1 MHSNISHPSDLID
14 PKNKDKAWCLKK
26 VKTLYGG
33 YVHTGSGWCDRTA
46 IYERRMYA
54 NATQDI
60 TRYKEKL
67 KCDEKNTKGGDT
79 PLDFTPLPLLVK
91 YWQIIHEMIT
101 KETGTVDINAVDPI
115 STNQKQEAQN
125 RIRVS
130 ALLQE
135 QFAAL
140 EAETGMSLMKEEDRK
155 VPTAPEELEIYL
167 AENTKLSA
175 ERDLE
180 DVVSLVKTNSDY
192 EERLARFAKAIII
205 DGLGGYKTYINDL
218 GFLVHEDIDSDMLI
232 APYSAH
238 SNFDNTEYAGH
249 VKYVENTKILAHL
262 QKNEKLSLEE
272 AQRVLDGCSS
282 FLTSGRYGRNNINA
296 FIDETQP
303 QINGVSGKT
312 PVVCMYWKSIDRKV
326 KGFRKDEY
334 GNKKIVDL
342 EEDREELEK
351 AQAKLDDFYDKTI
364 EETMEYV
371 YYSEWILG
379 TDYQMGYGKMHNQP
393 RDAMFPETT
402 RLPIR
407 IEAPIMSDG
416 IFQSFISLTLP
427 LYEMIQLAWLKV
439 QDNVA
444 RSIPKGLMID
454 VEKLRDIVMSG
465 EKTQN
470 PLQLLEFYW
479 KEGVMLY
486 SGSVTG
492 GIPPVQELENGISQ
506 SVITLNNLMMQWH
519 QMLKEMVGINEAID
533 GSSPSS
539 DLGMGVM
546 KQMAANSNS
555 ALSAYRKAIARFEIN
570 VVRDIVDL
578 TPMAAKENPKQ
589 FTVALG
595 ERTTEFLKEL
605 KEPRSFGFKYTR
617 NLSNKE
623 WQEFLE
629 LAKSAINASPEN
641 GGITIADYLRIKDM
655 ESAKQAAVTLKLLI
669 TRNQRE
675 YSKAQQASIQA
686 NAEAQMQSAQ
696 AASQMKIQEETAI
709 AQVKMQSMQMEY
721 QLKMELEKLKGQFA
735 IQKAQI
741 EADKAEEIAMIN
753 ADANVT
759 RAEEDAKGWIESAE
773 IQGEKN
779 IEKTNLDNQTR
790 LTIAEMNNRVK
801 EKVASMKPKPTG
813 VGK

>member
-1 MHSNISHPSDLID
+1 MHSNQTDPSDLIN
-14 PKNKDKAWCLKK
+14 PKKKDKAWCLAK
-26 VKTLYGG
+26 VKSLYGG
-33 YVHTGSGWCDRTA
+33 YVNTGSGWCDRDA
-46 IYERRMYA
+46 IHKRRMYA

-60 TRYKEKL
+60 SIYREKL
-67 KCDEKNTKGGDT
+67 KCEEKNTDGGDS
-79 PLDFTPLPLLVK
+79 PIDFTPLPLLVK
-91 YWQIIHEMIT
+91 LWQIIHEMIT

-140 EAETGMSLMKEEDRK
+140 EAETGMSLLKEEDRE
-155 VPTAPEELEIYL
+155 VPTAPEELEMYL

-180 DVVSLVKTNSDY
+180 DVVALVKTNSDY
-192 EERLARFAKAIII
+192 EEKLERLAKSLII
-205 DGLGGYKTYINDL
+205 DGLGAYKTYTNQI
-218 GFLVHEDIDSDMLI
+218 GFLVTENIDSKMVI

-238 SNFDNTEYAGH
+238 SNFDDMEYCGY
-249 VKYVENTKILAHL
+249 VKYVENTKILTHL
-262 QKNEKLSLEE
+262 QKNEKLTFDDAKKVLE
-272 AQRVLDGCSS
+272 GCNTIGNDN
-282 FLTSGRYGRNNINA
+282 TSHNLYIR
-296 FIDETQP
+296 EEQP
-303 QINGVSGKT
+303 QINGVSGKSA
-312 PVVCMYWKSIDRKV
+312 VVCMYWKSIDRKV

-342 EEDREELEK
+342 DDDIDELEK
-351 AQAKLDDFYDKTI
+351 AQAEVENFYDKTL
-364 EETMEYV
+364 EETMENV
-371 YYSEWILG
+371 YYSEWIMG
-379 TDYQMGYGKMHNQP
+379 TEYQMNYGLMHNQP

-407 IEAPIMSDG
+407 IEAPIMNDG
-416 IFQSFISLTLP
+416 VFQSFISLVLP

-444 RSIPKGLMID
+444 RSIPKGLAVD
-454 VEKLRDIVMSG
+454 VEKLQDIVMSG
-465 EKTQN
+465 NTKLDPQKILEYFWKTGTIV
-470 PLQLLEFYW
+470 YAGSTSG
-479 KEGVMLY
+479 GV
-486 SGSVTG
+486 
-492 GIPPVQELENGISQ
+492 PPIQELENGISQ
-506 SVITLNNLMMQWH
+506 SVITLNNLMLQWN
-519 QMLKEMVGINEAID
+519 QMLKEMSGINEAVD

-539 DLGMGVM
+539 ELGMGVM
-546 KQMAANSNS
+546 KQMVANTNS
-555 ALSAYRKAIARFEIN
+555 ALSAYRKAMARFELN
-570 VVRDIVDL
+570 VVKDIVDL
-578 TPMAAKENPKQ
+578 TPMAATENPKQ

-595 ERTTEFLKEL
+595 DRTTEFLKEL
-605 KEPRSFGFKYTR
+605 KEPRSYGFKYTR

-655 ESAKQAAVTLKLLI
+655 ESAKQAAATLKLLI
-669 TRNQRE
+669 SRNQKE

-709 AQVKMQSMQMEY
+709 AQIKMQAMQMEY

-741 EADKAEEIAMIN
+741 EAEKAEEVAMIK
-753 ADANVT
+753 ADSDVT

-773 IQGEKN
+773 IQGERS
-779 IEKTNLDNQTR
+779 IEKTNLDNEVK
-790 LTIAEMNNRVK
+790 LTIAGMNNNSK
-801 EKVASMKPKPTG
+801 EKVASMKPKPTTS
-813 VGK
+813 K